1 MSMSTGGGRE
11 TGTLADINVT
21 PLVDVMLVLLVI
33 FMVTAPMI
41 QNGVDV
47 QLPEARAQVI
57 ENDEAR
63 LVLTAT
69 RDQTVW
75 IGKTLVASCPGRL
88 PEDEAAVGK
97 CLDQVLVKLQANETL
112 HADRELYL
120 HADQALPYGFVVKV
134 MAAAK
139 TAGADKLGMVTDPI
153 Q

>member
-1 MSMSTGGGRE
+1 MAMGGGSS
-11 TGTLADINVT
+11 GGMLADINVT

-47 QLPEARAQVI
+47 QLPEARAQVM
-57 ENDEAR
+57 ENDEAK
-63 LVLTAT
+63 LVITAT
-69 RDQTVW
+69 RDQAVY
-75 IGKTLVASCPGRL
+75 IGKTQIASCPGRL
-88 PEDEAAVGK
+88 PEDEASINK
-97 CLDQVLVKLQANETL
+97 CLDQVMIKLQGNEKL
-112 HADRELYL
+112 RVDRELYL
-120 HADQALPYGFVVKV
+120 HADQTLPYGFVVKV